1 MTSGASHFFTF
12 DAWKAFT
19 RAGFSKSSTVKLFT
33 GLPASTNAADMDD
46 EGRPYYLDPKE
57 ALKLIRE
64 CYSHGGFSGVMLYD
78 AGTSD
83 ANVVDGCTYSQQIR
97 HILDNSTTC

>member
-1 MTSGASHFFTF
+1 
-12 DAWKAFT
+12 
-19 RAGFSKSSTVKLFT
+19 
-33 GLPASTNAADMDD
+33 MDD